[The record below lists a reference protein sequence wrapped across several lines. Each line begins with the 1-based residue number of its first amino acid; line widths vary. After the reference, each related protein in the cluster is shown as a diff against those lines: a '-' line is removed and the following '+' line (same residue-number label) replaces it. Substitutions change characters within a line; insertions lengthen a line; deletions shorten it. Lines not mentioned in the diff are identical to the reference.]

1 MSKKRYFIPGVD
13 RINQMEETPASKQR
27 TEKQRFII
35 TVVFS
40 IIAAIT
46 SIIAAIFSVLSY
58 FR

>member
-13 RINQMEETPASKQR
+13 QIDQLVETPASKAR

-35 TVVFS
+35 TVIFS
-40 IIAAIT
+40 AIGAIT
-46 SIIAAIFSVLSY
+46 SIIAAVFSVLAY